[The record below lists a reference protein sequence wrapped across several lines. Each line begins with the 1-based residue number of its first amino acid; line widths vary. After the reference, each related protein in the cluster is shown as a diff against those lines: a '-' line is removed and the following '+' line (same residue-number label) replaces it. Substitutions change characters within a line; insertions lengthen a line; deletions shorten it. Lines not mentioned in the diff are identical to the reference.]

1 MFISSTLDKPGEK
14 NQTETN
20 DHHSAQ
26 KSAIEVQILAVIV
39 CNLLNTPWMDFHIAG
54 YIIPNISWINH
65 ILWVQCTLKSPL
77 DWFSIDLICLEFLYS
92 PAGLLCR
99 VQCCEYL
106 KCGFPEFM
114 AIGLR
119 WKIIKDS
126 IVLIN
131 LIVYLDEASTSC
143 NTHIYT
149 NNWKQNLIHLLRKRL
164 QSKLH
169 EVSYRGCNDMR
180 F

>member
-1 MFISSTLDKPGEK
+1 M
-14 NQTETN
+14 
-20 DHHSAQ
+20 
-26 KSAIEVQILAVIV
+26 
-39 CNLLNTPWMDFHIAG
+39 
-54 YIIPNISWINH
+54 
-65 ILWVQCTLKSPL
+65 WVRCTLKSPL
-77 DWFSIDLICLEFLYS
+77 DWFSIDWICLEFLYS

-99 VQCCEYL
+99 EQCCEYL

-149 NNWKQNLIHLLRKRL
+149 NNWKQNLIHLLRKQL

-169 EVSYRGCNDMR
+169 EVSYRGCNDRYEILIKVILFICQHEIYALLLWQLTNWPICSSKSLFCVFQIRNWLEEYNIIKLLLTCLQWERHAM
-180 F
+180 